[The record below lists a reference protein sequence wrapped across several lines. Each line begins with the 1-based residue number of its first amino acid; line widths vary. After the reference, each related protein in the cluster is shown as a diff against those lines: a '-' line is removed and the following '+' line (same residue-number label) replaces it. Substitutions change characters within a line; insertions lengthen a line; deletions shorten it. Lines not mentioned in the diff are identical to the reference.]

1 MHAARGLH
9 AHLGMPSSPQPS
21 SDNSKSLSTDTSNDS
36 PRMQALIAEIA
47 ERLAP
52 VCPDMPADSFA
63 AMGRRAAE
71 ATSRWETGSARMGK
85 PTA

>member
-1 MHAARGLH
+1 
-9 AHLGMPSSPQPS
+9 
-21 SDNSKSLSTDTSNDS
+21 
-36 PRMQALIAEIA
+36 MQALIAEIA

-63 AMGRRAAE
+63 TMGRRAAE
-71 ATSRWETGSARMGK
+71 ATYRWETGSARMGK

>member
-1 MHAARGLH
+1 
-9 AHLGMPSSPQPS
+9 
-21 SDNSKSLSTDTSNDS
+21 
-36 PRMQALIAEIA
+36 MQALIAEIA

-63 AMGRRAAE
+63 AMGRRAVE
-71 ATSRWETGSARMGK
+71 ATYRWETGSTRMGK